1 MITVAFEGGE
11 GSGKDTVVADLKKHL
26 EDKGLKVLVVR
37 EPGGCDVAEKLREI
51 LLHNEMSGEA
61 EFLLL
66 MASRVQL
73 HKDIEH
79 KLDGV
84 DVLIK
89 NRCFASSIVYQ
100 GVVKNV
106 GVGRC
111 KDVIDRFRLDLDPI
125 DATILMDVDAE
136 VGLQR
141 AGTRSETDRFE
152 QSGLEFHKKVNGTY
166 RKLFTELREEFKS
179 LLGDMYVVDA
189 NKSLEEVKDKTF
201 KLVDGMLE

>member
-1 MITVAFEGGE
+1 
-11 GSGKDTVVADLKKHL
+11 
-26 EDKGLKVLVVR
+26 
-37 EPGGCDVAEKLREI
+37 
-51 LLHNEMSGEA
+51 
-61 EFLLL
+61 

-100 GVVKNV
+100 GVVRGI

-111 KDVIDRFRLDLDPI
+111 RDIIEIFRLDLDPI

-136 VGLQR
+136 VGLNR
-141 AGTRSETDRFE
+141 AGTRSETDKFE
-152 QSGLEFHKKVNGTY
+152 QSGLEFHKKVNGAY
-166 RKLFTELREEFKS
+166 RTLFTELREEFKP
-179 LLGDMYVVDA
+179 LLGDMYIVDA
-189 NKSLEEVKDKTF
+189 NKDLKNVENKTF
-201 KLVDGMLE
+201 EIVDSMISL